1 MEATGVPEHLQTMES
16 VNDLKTKIHELEEKN
31 ASALAAV
38 ERELKTRM
46 EAISGDVVEELA
58 RPRGAV
64 EQAATAHIDR
74 VRAVREDE
82 LDALGLAG
90 CRSVRA

>member
-16 VNDLKTKIHELEEKN
+16 VNDLKMKIHELEEKN

-46 EAISGDVVEELA
+46 EAISGDVVEEL
-58 RPRGAV
+58 RR
-64 EQAATAHIDR
+64 
-74 VRAVREDE
+74 
-82 LDALGLAG
+82 
-90 CRSVRA
+90 